1 MQRFVLT
8 LPSGLPVQLRVTLAR
23 DYLAGLVRANRRLL
37 AARLVP
43 PLYST
48 PVLYRPEPDAD
59 MEEEYADAL
68 TCYRRGWGDCDD
80 LAAWRVAE
88 LQNEGVDAEL
98 LFRAY
103 PVRAGERRLV
113 HCLVRLP
120 ERWPGA
126 PTEEDPSRRQ
136 QIAEESR
143 RKR

>member
-37 AARLVP
+37 AAGLVP

-48 PVLYRPEPDAD
+48 AVLYRQEPDAD
-59 MEEEYADAL
+59 IEEEYADAY

-88 LQNEGVDAEL
+88 LQNAGVDADL

-103 PVRAGERRLV
+103 PVRAGRRRLV

-120 ERWPGA
+120 ERWPGEQN
-126 PTEEDPSRRQ
+126 EEDPSQRMREL
-136 QIAEESR
+136 EER